1 MKPVLKAAG
10 EGRQRAVERK
20 LYEDL
25 TCHTMD
31 NDITCNIEYY
41 IDDEFHPHRS
51 DFFSAEPTFSDREAH
66 REQVQHNSLIMSI
79 RCK

>member
-1 MKPVLKAAG
+1 ILKAAG
-10 EGRQRAVERK
+10 EGGQRAVERK

-51 DFFSAEPTFSDREAH
+51 YFSKRRQYFP
-66 REQVQHNSLIMSI
+66 LIAT
-79 RCK
+79 RCL

>member
-51 DFFSAEPTFSDREAH
+51 EFSQVEFFCYLCGYDTGLTD
-66 REQVQHNSLIMSI
+66 I
-79 RCK
+79 